1 MKKLFHRNE
10 LSLISFREGRAE
22 SMGHDRVQKTT
33 WRFFSAADPK
43 NIVLGVRTDE

>member
-22 SMGHDRVQKTT
+22 SRGHDRVQETT
-33 WRFFSAADPK
+33 WRFLQCCRSEEHST
-43 NIVLGVRTDE
+43 GG